1 MFAPQRAQGVIG
13 QIRQWDETILVALA
27 APDMNPLA
35 RTVDIADLQSQG
47 LRKAQAHGIGRQ
59 QENPVAQ
66 LACCTD
72 QLFNFGGGENIGQ

>member
-35 RTVDIADLQSQG
+35 RTVDIPDLQSQG
-47 LRKAQAHGIGRQ
+47 LRKAQAHEG
-59 QENPVAQ
+59 
-66 LACCTD
+66 
-72 QLFNFGGGENIGQ
+72 